1 MFFPNLKTLSL
12 VSVGFHPCEVY
23 EYLISGCTLLEE
35 LFMRWMVVSQSIAV
49 SSPCIKR
56 LAVSCHFR
64 GYWEP
69 PASEVFRTPS
79 LVYLD
84 HSGYVAGHYHVDL
97 LKLDWILDGSEF

>member
-1 MFFPNLKTLSL
+1 
-12 VSVGFHPCEVY
+12 
-23 EYLISGCTLLEE
+23 
-35 LFMRWMVVSQSIAV
+35 MVVNQSIAV
-49 SSPCIKR
+49 SSPSIKR
-56 LAVSCHFR
+56 MSISYPSR
-64 GYWEP
+64 DYWEP

>member
-1 MFFPNLKTLSL
+1 
-12 VSVGFHPCEVY
+12 
-23 EYLISGCTLLEE
+23 
-35 LFMRWMVVSQSIAV
+35 MRWMVVSQSIAV